1 MYGLQWT
8 ALMNFG
14 GTDGI
19 KGNMTH
25 MNEIPFAALDAK
37 TSVWG
42 SGFTS
47 EGIDQNPA
55 LCTSHF
61 LSIWSRKS
69 TAVLPLP
76 GALFPL
82 LVSTFAGSCKVH
94 FCRLELSAF
103 FFPAGNTGFAN
114 ACGWHGCQMTS

>member
-61 LSIWSRKS
+61 LYLVWEKYCGLAIGRTFFRCWF
-69 TAVLPLP
+69 ALLPAQTCP
-76 GALFPL
+76 H
-82 LVSTFAGSCKVH
+82 SSCSSWKH
-94 FCRLELSAF
+94 RFR
-103 FFPAGNTGFAN
+103 
-114 ACGWHGCQMTS
+114 

>member
-1 MYGLQWT
+1 
-8 ALMNFG
+8 MNFG

-55 LCTSHF
+55 LCPSHF
-61 LSIWSRKS
+61 FSIWSGKS
-69 TAVLPLP
+69 TAVLPLL
-76 GALFPL
+76 GALFS
-82 LVSTFAGSCKVH
+82 VAGLH
-94 FCRLELSAF
+94 FCRLKLVRILLAA
-103 FFPAGNTGFAN
+103 AGNTGFAN

>member
-1 MYGLQWT
+1 
-8 ALMNFG
+8 MNFG

-61 LSIWSRKS
+61 LY
-69 TAVLPLP
+69 
-76 GALFPL
+76 
-82 LVSTFAGSCKVH
+82 LVWEKYCGLAIAGRTFSVAGLH
-94 FCRLELSAF
+94 FCRLELVRILLAA
-103 FFPAGNTGFAN
+103 AGNTGFAN

>member
-1 MYGLQWT
+1 
-8 ALMNFG
+8 MNFG

-25 MNEIPFAALDAK
+25 IKEIPFAALDAK

-55 LCTSHF
+55 LCPSHF
-61 LSIWSRKS
+61 LSIWSGKS

-82 LVSTFAGSCKVH
+82 LVSTFAGSNCLH
-94 FCRLELSAF
+94 SSFQQLETPVSLTLVDGMAVR
-103 FFPAGNTGFAN
+103 
-114 ACGWHGCQMTS
+114 